1 MDAVQS
7 MIPEG
12 SGLVMKLIF
21 FIVAL
26 LALYYLYQF
35 LFSPSGMVGTNVL
48 NKIVAANPDK
58 AIVIPGAQLPAIY
71 AGGEMTINGWIYIN
85 DYSINRGLNKPIFTL
100 GGSTFLTLAVFL
112 GAYKSSLGVRVHTR
126 EGGATAVM
134 TAETAGGPGIGQPS
148 DDLSLRGLSAM
159 FGNLQ
164 QEGGLLSESRPCD
177 IDSIDLQKW
186 VQLTICL
193 NNKTVDVF
201 VDGKLA
207 RSCVLPTFYKV
218 DTSGFALNVCDFKG
232 FGGFVSNVSVYN
244 YALNPEQVWRLY
256 MSGPGPQYGL
266 LDYVKSLF
274 DPSAVGSFDYPKQ
287 NITQ

>member
-1 MDAVQS
+1 MEAVQS
-7 MIPEG
+7 MMPEG
-12 SGLVMKLIF
+12 SGFISKIVF
-21 FIVAL
+21 FVLAL

-48 NKIVAANPDK
+48 NKVVAANPDK
-58 AIVIPGAQLPAIY
+58 PIIISASQLPAIY
-71 AGGEMTINGWIYIN
+71 AGGEVTINGWIYIN
-85 DYSINRGLNKPIFTL
+85 DYSVNRGLNKPIFTL

-126 EGGATAVM
+126 EAAAPTISPIAM
-134 TAETAGGPGIGQPS
+134 GPKGQTS
-148 DDLSLRGLSAM
+148 DDLTLRSLGSM

-218 DTSGFALNVCDFKG
+218 DTSGFALNICDFKG

-244 YALNPEQVWRLY
+244 YALNPEQVWRMY
-256 MSGPGPQYGL
+256 MSGPGPQIGI
-266 LDYVKSLF
+266 LDYIKGMF